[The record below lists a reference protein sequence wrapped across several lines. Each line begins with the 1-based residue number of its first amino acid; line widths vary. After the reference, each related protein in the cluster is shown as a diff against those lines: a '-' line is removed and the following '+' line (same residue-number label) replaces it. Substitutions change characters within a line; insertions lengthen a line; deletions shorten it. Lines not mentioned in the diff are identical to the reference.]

1 MNVKNLNLNKNLL
14 FAKSFCMLG
23 DSLDFCY
30 DCKYCR
36 LNGEREEEK
45 HYQVLPSM
53 INDYFSHIPIAV
65 NLFYGDPLLQM
76 DNTVKYLKMLDAVHH
91 KGPVILVTKG
101 DFSHFPDIPFS
112 LDLHVAF
119 STFGI
124 NHFLDGNTVERF
136 ENNLKEINKRRN
148 NYKYSIEFRPIVYG
162 VNDSLEV
169 FKRVIGAAK
178 EYNLA
183 IGYSGLQGKK
193 ESVAIWEREGI
204 PLQPYP
210 GYSFGHKKI
219 IAPSVVSLFESL
231 AKEEGVP
238 IFRKTSCLFSYV
250 HHLDRD
256 YNAHY
261 YRPNEMNC
269 GECVMREKCFQYK
282 EHLSINENL
291 DDIIPFDYEII
302 EKSHHECILKKQ
314 GLCEYPTRDCS
325 NISGKLIKIGDTIT
339 TSDVRVLKWLTGYTV
354 DAPFI
359 ESAHISN
366 AWIKKKV
373 R

>member
-1 MNVKNLNLNKNLL
+1 
-14 FAKSFCMLG
+14 
-23 DSLDFCY
+23 
-30 DCKYCR
+30 
-36 LNGEREEEK
+36 
-45 HYQVLPSM
+45 M

-204 PLQPYP
+204 PLQPYH
-210 GYSFGHKKI
+210 SFKY
-219 IAPSVVSLFESL
+219 F
-231 AKEEGVP
+231 
-238 IFRKTSCLFSYV
+238 
-250 HHLDRD
+250 
-256 YNAHY
+256 
-261 YRPNEMNC
+261 
-269 GECVMREKCFQYK
+269 
-282 EHLSINENL
+282 
-291 DDIIPFDYEII
+291 
-302 EKSHHECILKKQ
+302 
-314 GLCEYPTRDCS
+314 
-325 NISGKLIKIGDTIT
+325 
-339 TSDVRVLKWLTGYTV
+339 
-354 DAPFI
+354 
-359 ESAHISN
+359 
-366 AWIKKKV
+366 
-373 R
+373 